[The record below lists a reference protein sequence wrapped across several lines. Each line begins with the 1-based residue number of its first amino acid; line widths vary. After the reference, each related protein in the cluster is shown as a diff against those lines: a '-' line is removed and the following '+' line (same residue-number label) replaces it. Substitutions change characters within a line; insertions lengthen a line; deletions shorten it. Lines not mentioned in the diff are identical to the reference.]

1 MDVACRPLGSGAH
14 NAHLRAS
21 SWRIYMQDALF
32 VQKSAGVVIRT
43 KMGIRTRTHCA
54 FLRRRLDCA
63 HLQKTGSL
71 FFVWPQRPICIS
83 GSGNTCIRRLM
94 NVILSFM
101 TALRMRMATY
111 IWVCRAAPACS
122 LHSRTRTQQNHQ
134 RYNLTLPGFARSTRA
149 LYARLGLPRSS
160 YRDQGGG

>member
-1 MDVACRPLGSGAH
+1 MDVACRLLGFGAH

-43 KMGIRTRTHCA
+43 KMGIHTRTHCA

-71 FFVWPQRPICIS
+71 FFAWQQRPICIGGS
-83 GSGNTCIRRLM
+83 GSTCVRGLM
-94 NVILSFM
+94 SVILSCM
-101 TALRMRMATY
+101 MALRMQMATY

-122 LHSRTRTQQNHQ
+122 LHNRTRAQQNHQ
-134 RYNLTLPGFARSTRA
+134 RYNLTLPGLARSTRA

-160 YRDQGGG
+160 HRDQGCG

>member
-1 MDVACRPLGSGAH
+1 MDVACRLLGSGAH

-71 FFVWPQRPICIS
+71 FFAWQQRPICIGGS
-83 GSGNTCIRRLM
+83 GSTCVRGLM
-94 NVILSFM
+94 SVILSCM
-101 TALRMRMATY
+101 MALRMQMATY

-122 LHSRTRTQQNHQ
+122 LHNRTRAQQNHQ
-134 RYNLTLPGFARSTRA
+134 RYNLTLPGLARSTRA

-160 YRDQGGG
+160 HRDQGCG